1 MLPTSTIL
9 EQSKSETENP
19 LTRAFVGDDL
29 SLRNNHAQ
37 TGGIQ

>member
-1 MLPTSTIL
+1 MLSTATIL

-19 LTRAFVGDDL
+19 LTRTFVVDEL
-29 SLRNNHAQ
+29 SIKNNHAQ